1 MDICHPHNLS
11 KPLDAPKPY
20 GIRVSMRSN
29 DTFARL
35 LGTAWHREHWYE
47 TREER
52 DAALADMGGEHEYSR
67 RGDKP
72 TLKLEPIEQKS

>member
-1 MDICHPHNLS
+1 MGSP
-11 KPLDAPKPY
+11 
-20 GIRVSMRSN
+20 
-29 DTFARL
+29 T
-35 LGTAWHREHWYE
+35 TAWHREHWYA

-52 DAALADMGGEHEYSR
+52 DAALADMAGEHEYSR